1 MMPDGYGFLRS
12 SDYTIYLQMIFT
24 YRHLKLDYLVLKL
37 ETLLKEG
44 SSTKRRR
51 EIFPLVRV

>member
-12 SDYTIYLQMIFT
+12 SIIIILHLQMIFI

-37 ETLLKEG
+37 ETLKKMVRPPKEG
-44 SSTKRRR
+44 ENFSIS
-51 EIFPLVRV
+51 